1 MAKGQVI
8 FLKLGFCVLQFTHRE
23 HTQQIVLFLLSP
35 ERYESGFSPLFYAKR
50 TERAKERTR
59 ETVFCS
65 SFLFFFIYG
74 CRNYKDEIAHSFCH
88 RTKEEKK
95 NAKEKNLRKQEKKK
109 KLCVGTNGEL
119 LLL

>member
-8 FLKLGFCVLQFTHRE
+8 FLKLSFCVLQFTHRE

-35 ERYESGFSPLFYAKR
+35 ERYESGFSPLFYARR

-65 SFLFFFIYG
+65 SFLFF
-74 CRNYKDEIAHSFCH
+74 SFLFTDAETT
-88 RTKEEKK
+88 RMKLPIVSAIVQKK
-95 NAKEKNLRKQEKKK
+95 RRRKLKRKI
-109 KLCVGTNGEL
+109 
-119 LLL
+119 